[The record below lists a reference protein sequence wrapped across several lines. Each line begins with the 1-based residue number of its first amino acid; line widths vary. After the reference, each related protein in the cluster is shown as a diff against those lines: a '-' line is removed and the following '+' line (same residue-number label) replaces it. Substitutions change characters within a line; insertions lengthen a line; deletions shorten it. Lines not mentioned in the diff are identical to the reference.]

1 MPAPSRTTRADIVDA
16 ARTLLATGGVDAVT
30 MAAVASRVG
39 IRAPSLYKHVRDREE
54 MLVLVTDSAVE
65 DLAERLRG
73 AEGTLPALAHAYRTF
88 AAENPEA
95 FALILGS
102 RASVDRL
109 ADAAAPV
116 LAAVSALV
124 GDRDALAGARLLT
137 AWMTGFIAM
146 ERAGAFRLG
155 GDVEA
160 AFSWGLDRLQSA
172 LRTPDQPVRA

>member
-1 MPAPSRTTRADIVDA
+1 MPTPARTTRADIISA
-16 ARTLLATGGVDAVT
+16 ARALLETGGVEAVT

-39 IRAPSLYKHVRDREE
+39 VRAPSLYKHVRDREE
-54 MLVLVTDSAVE
+54 MLVLVTDAAVD
-65 DLAERLRG
+65 DLAERLRD
-73 AEGTLPALAHAYRTF
+73 AQGTLAALARAYRAF

-116 LAAVSALV
+116 LAAVAALV
-124 GDRDALAGARLLT
+124 GESDALAGARLMT

-155 GDVEA
+155 GDVET
-160 AFSWGLDRLQSA
+160 AFSWGLDRLESA
-172 LRTPDQPVRA
+172 LRGRPRA